1 MAKVRS
7 PQRAGSRLIGL
18 NKPYGVLSQFTDANG
33 RPTLADVVRVAG
45 VYPAGRLDRDSEGLL
60 LLTDDGRLQARIAH
74 PRHKLAKTYLLQVER
89 EVDEHS
95 LELLRA
101 GVVIEQRRTLP
112 ALVERIEEPAWL
124 WPRLPPVRFR
134 KSVPTSWL
142 EVTICEG
149 RNRQLR
155 RMLAAVGHP
164 VLRLVRS
171 CIGPWMLG
179 DLPNGQWH
187 ELDVSLLK

>member
-1 MAKVRS
+1 MTDVRP
-7 PQRAGSRLIGL
+7 PQRAGSRLIAL

-112 ALVERIEEPAWL
+112 AQVGRIEEPAWL

-171 CIGPWMLG
+171 CIGPWTLG